1 MFKNILLA
9 VDGSDTARRA
19 AENGMALAQRLAAK
33 VTIVTVT
40 LPWDTYFS
48 RELAVVVPDVVIPQ
62 AAYEQKREAMA
73 TEVMQ
78 RILDQARS
86 AGVAAATIHRCH
98 RDPYQAI
105 IDVASEN
112 GCDLIVA
119 GSHCYRGLAGGLPGS
134 ETMKIVTHTNI
145 PVLVYRQP

>member
-9 VDGSDTARRA
+9 VDGSEMAHHA
-19 AENGMALAQRLAAK
+19 AEQGIALAKRLAAK

-40 LPWDTYFS
+40 LPWETYFS
-48 RELAVVVPDVVIPQ
+48 RELAVLIPDVVIPQ
-62 AAYEQKREAMA
+62 PEYEKKREGMA
-73 TEVMQ
+73 TRVVQ
-78 RILDQARS
+78 RVLDQARS
-86 AGVAAATIHRCH
+86 AGISAVTNHRCH

-105 IDVASEN
+105 IDVAVEN

-119 GSHCYRGLAGGLPGS
+119 GSHCNRGLAGGLPGS
-134 ETMKIVTHTNI
+134 ETMKIVTHTTI

>member
-1 MFKNILLA
+1 MA
-9 VDGSDTARRA
+9 V
-19 AENGMALAQRLAAK
+19 L
-33 VTIVTVT
+33 
-40 LPWDTYFS
+40 
-48 RELAVVVPDVVIPQ
+48 VPDVVIPQ
-62 AAYEQKREAMA
+62 AEYEQKRETIA
-73 TEVMQ
+73 TEVM
-78 RILDQARS
+78 RRVWAEARS
-86 AGVAAATIHRCH
+86 AGISAVTNHRCH

-112 GCDLIVA
+112 GCDLIVS